1 MNDTHKRLSAE
12 LTGLEQQLNE
22 HAAKGLEQELAGN
35 GNIMAVA
42 RRQMELREAI
52 AVKRRA
58 VAAAQQQIDADTAAE
73 RQRVAD
79 DRRDQHAKLIDQLE
93 KEATTLSRSLKRA
106 AAPYKRMLELERSI
120 REIAEGATGFTPGQW
135 SSAPVG
141 LQSYELAVAQISSQF
156 PFKNMIIRQWLSEGE
171 AKKWSDPAHTFSA
184 LFHHRDAWRNPPPEI
199 TDNDEPVEWVEVE
212 EMNDAA

>member
-12 LTGLEQQLNE
+12 LTGLEQQLNK

-171 AKKWSDPAHTFSA
+171 ARKWSDPAHTFGA

-199 TDNDEPVEWVEVE
+199 TDNDGPVEWVEV
-212 EMNDAA
+212 D

>member
-1 MNDTHKRLSAE
+1 
-12 LTGLEQQLNE
+12 
-22 HAAKGLEQELAGN
+22 
-35 GNIMAVA
+35 
-42 RRQMELREAI
+42 MELREAI

-93 KEATTLSRSLKRA
+93 KEAGALSRSIKRA
-106 AAPYKRMLELERSI
+106 AAPYRRMLELEKSI
-120 REIAEGATGFTPGQW
+120 REISEGASGFSPGQW
-135 SSAPVG
+135 SSTPVG
-141 LQSYELAVAQISSQF
+141 LQSYNLVVAQISSHF

-171 AKKWSDPAHTFSA
+171 ATKWSDPAYTFAA
-184 LFHHRDAWRNPPPEI
+184 LFHHRDAWRNPEPEI
-199 TDNDEPVEWVEVE
+199 ADDELVEWVEVR

>member
-1 MNDTHKRLSAE
+1 MNETHERLSAE
-12 LTGLEQQLNE
+12 LTGLEQQLDE
-22 HAAKGLEQELAGN
+22 HAAKGLEQELAG
-35 GNIMAVA
+35 GGDVIAVA

-120 REIAEGATGFTPGQW
+120 REIAEGATGFSPGQW
-135 SSAPVG
+135 AAVPVG
-141 LQSYELAVAQISSQF
+141 LQSYELAVAQISTHF
-156 PFKNMIIRQWLSEGE
+156 PFENMIIRQWLSEGE
-171 AKKWSDPAHTFSA
+171 ATKWSDPAYTFAA
-184 LFHHRDAWRNPPPEI
+184 LFHHRDAWRNPEPEI
-199 TDNDEPVEWVEVE
+199 ADDAPVSWVEVE
-212 EMNDAA
+212 ELENVA

>member
-1 MNDTHKRLSAE
+1 MNETHERLNAE
-12 LTGLEQQLNE
+12 LTDLERQLSE
-22 HAAKGLEQELAGN
+22 HAAKGLKQELAGD
-35 GNIMAVA
+35 GDIMAVA
-42 RRQMELREAI
+42 RLQMELREAI

-106 AAPYKRMLELERSI
+106 AAPYKRMLELEKSI

-135 SSAPVG
+135 SAIPVG
-141 LQSYELAVAQISSQF
+141 LQSYNLVVAQISSQF

-171 AKKWSDPAHTFSA
+171 ARKWSDPAHTFSA
-184 LFHHRDAWRNPPPEI
+184 LFHHRDAWRNPEPEI
-199 TDNDEPVEWVEVE
+199 TDDAPVEWIEVE

>member
-135 SSAPVG
+135 LSAPVG
-141 LQSYELAVAQISSQF
+141 LQSYELAVAQISSHF
-156 PFKNMIIRQWLSEGE
+156 PFKNMIIRQWHSEGE
-171 AKKWSDPAHTFSA
+171 ARKWSDPANSFAA

-199 TDNDEPVEWVEVE
+199 TDKDEPVEWVELK